1 MVEGC
6 RNTRGYFL
14 GGLGPICTPIPHRWA
29 QTFACTIGKP
39 GLDRDQRQLL
49 AGVSQSIQMSAR
61 GQTLTDRSKLLASEI
76 INNPGPKHEV
86 LDRVYHKGG
95 GCLAVDGS
103 KVRVPPC
110 E

>member
-1 MVEGC
+1 
-6 RNTRGYFL
+6 
-14 GGLGPICTPIPHRWA
+14 
-29 QTFACTIGKP
+29 
-39 GLDRDQRQLL
+39 
-49 AGVSQSIQMSAR
+49 MSAR